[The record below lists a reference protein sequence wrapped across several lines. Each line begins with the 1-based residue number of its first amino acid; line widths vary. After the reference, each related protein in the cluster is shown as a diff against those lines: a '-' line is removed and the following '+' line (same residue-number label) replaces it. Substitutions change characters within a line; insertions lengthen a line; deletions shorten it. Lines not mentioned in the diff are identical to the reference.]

1 MPRVTEL
8 IGYRFNVQ
16 PIQIPDVDPKDGKP
30 RFDAKGQIK
39 TSPGRLL
46 VLVDPATGEQVR
58 LAFND
63 EQKNKLVRQLTGG
76 VAIPTIELAR

>member
-39 TSPGRLL
+39 P
-46 VLVDPATGEQVR
+46 
-58 LAFND
+58 
-63 EQKNKLVRQLTGG
+63 GG